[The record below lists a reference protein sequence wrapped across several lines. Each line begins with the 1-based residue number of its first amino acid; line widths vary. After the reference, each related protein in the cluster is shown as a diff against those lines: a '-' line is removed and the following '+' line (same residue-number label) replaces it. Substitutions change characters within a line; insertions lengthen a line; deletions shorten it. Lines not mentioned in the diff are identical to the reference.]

1 MFLGL
6 HSRSLHS
13 LRRKARE
20 SGKVKDPQSGGAE
33 ELYRLGELKPR
44 ATCLQTGHWTLA
56 KCSKPTT
63 FESGPLAGHGGTRL

>member
-13 LRRKARE
+13 LRRKAGE
-20 SGKVKDPQSGGAE
+20 SGEVKDPQSGGAE
-33 ELYRLGELKPR
+33 ELYSLELKPC

-63 FESGPLAGHGGTRL
+63 FKSDPLAGRGGTRL